1 MKEFL
6 KSTLFRVILIVLA
19 AVIVT
24 TAVIGSMGGWSSP
37 IGTALGGVV
46 EPIQSGLAGIGRTVS
61 RFFSAYGN
69 YEQLERENAELRE
82 QLSEQ
87 RDKQLE
93 YEQALRE
100 NEFYKDYLN
109 IKENNTDF
117 ELCPASVVARDASD
131 PYGSF
136 TISSGSLD
144 GISPHDP
151 VITSDGL
158 VGYVGTVAPT
168 YSVVITLFDPTLK
181 VGAADNRTGDSGIIS
196 STADDV
202 AKGVCR
208 LERLSRD
215 CSVAIGDY
223 VVTTGGGVFPAGL
236 TVGTVESLGQNEG
249 EITVYVTVKPAA
261 DISKLSQ
268 VMVITSFTGQNQ
280 VG

>member
-100 NEFYKDYLN
+100 NEF
-109 IKENNTDF
+109 
-117 ELCPASVVARDASD
+117 
-131 PYGSF
+131 
-136 TISSGSLD
+136 
-144 GISPHDP
+144 
-151 VITSDGL
+151 
-158 VGYVGTVAPT
+158 
-168 YSVVITLFDPTLK
+168 
-181 VGAADNRTGDSGIIS
+181 
-196 STADDV
+196 
-202 AKGVCR
+202 
-208 LERLSRD
+208 
-215 CSVAIGDY
+215 
-223 VVTTGGGVFPAGL
+223 
-236 TVGTVESLGQNEG
+236 
-249 EITVYVTVKPAA
+249 
-261 DISKLSQ
+261 
-268 VMVITSFTGQNQ
+268 
-280 VG
+280 